1 MGDTMKRLEKLLRD
15 EGGNAL
21 VTVLVVV
28 ALLIVLGT
36 LSLNSTIG
44 ELQVSG
50 NEKRQRLAFY
60 AAESGLEYARAVI
73 RREFLAAT
81 NKNTFVSNFAT
92 SPPSFT
98 APSGISFTV
107 APNGAASGSGTSSD
121 PYVFRVLS
129 EGFGPGNS
137 AAGIEAVFNLVLPD
151 SPIKYATF
159 GDEFVK
165 FKNHADVYSYDHTVT
180 SNPTPAI
187 STGEGDLFSNGLID
201 IKNKGVIDGDVLV
214 ATGAPDVGG
223 NTTVLGDQST
233 ASNPAPLEN
242 PDPLG
247 LLSGG
252 LLDSRFTSAT
262 LANNNGD
269 PAVSPY
275 VTGTA
280 SAPVLNLNTTIT
292 LPAGDY
298 YFTSIT
304 LGTAANIISDGV
316 VNIYLDGPLVAN
328 NAQLNSSGI
337 PTDFSIYSRSTAPM
351 EFKNNIVFR
360 GLIYAPDA
368 SVIFQNNLTL
378 YGSIFADDV
387 DFQNGADIYYDTQMK
402 YKFFNPNDIHL
413 PIVAWRQL

>member
-1 MGDTMKRLEKLLRD
+1 MKRLEKLLRD

-129 EGFGPGNS
+129 EGFGPFNS

-151 SPIKYATF
+151 APIKYAAF
-159 GDEFVK
+159 GDELVQ
-165 FKNHADVYSYDHTVT
+165 FKNKADIYSYDHTVT
-180 SNPTPAI
+180 TNPTPGA
-187 STGEGDLFSNGLID
+187 STGEGDIFSNGAID
-201 IKNKGVIDGDVLV
+201 IKNNGTIDGDLKV
-214 ATGAPDVGG
+214 ASTAITLGAV
-223 NTTVLGDQST
+223 TVLGDSST
-233 ASNPAPLEN
+233 LNDLEN

-247 LLSGG
+247 LLNSG
-252 LLDSRFTSAT
+252 LLASRFTAAT
-262 LANNNGD
+262 VANNNSD
-269 PAVSPY
+269 PAISPY
-275 VTGTA
+275 ISGTA
-280 SAPVLNLNTTIT
+280 LNVNTTVT

-298 YFTSIT
+298 YFTSID
-304 LGTAANIISDGV
+304 LGTGANILTTGN
-316 VNIYLDGPLVAN
+316 VNIYLDGPLTTKSTTQIN
-328 NAQLNSSGI
+328 ISGI
-337 PTDFSIYSRSTAPM
+337 PTDFSIYSRSNQTLD
-351 EFKNNIVFR
+351 FQNNTNFR
-360 GLIYAPDA
+360 GLIYAPNA
-368 SVIFQNNLTL
+368 SVIFKNNLNL
-378 YGSIFADDV
+378 YGSVFANIV
-387 DFQNGADIYYDTQMK
+387 EFQNGGTIYYDTQMK